1 MIRCQECGFT
11 NDPDAKVCKKCGS
24 RLDAASESSPF
35 ADAPKANVGGGN
47 PTLIGGS
54 ASSPAWD
61 GGNAQPQAPSGVGRL
76 SNPTVVGG
84 RSNLPAWDEGNAAP
98 SGGSPSNPTVV
109 SGAGA
114 TGNVAKCPS
123 CGFYPLR
130 SEVSASNP
138 CPNCGSTGSGEQ
150 ADAKQPEAYTPAA
163 ENVQPAVGHQMQK
176 ASNANKTIRL
186 GDLTPEEE
194 EKPEFKLVDE
204 RSQNAKEFT
213 GAEVSV
219 SRDNLDA
226 GNMSIS
232 GQEHAKF
239 VFEDGKWYLSDQSSN
254 GATFVQ
260 VTGKT
265 ELAEGT
271 KILIGNRIYTFQSK

>member
-11 NDPDAKVCKKCGS
+11 NEADTKVCKKCGS
-24 RLDAASESSPF
+24 RLEAGAGEAAP
-35 ADAPKANVGGGN
+35 AAPKGNAGN
-47 PTLIGGS
+47 PTIIGG
-54 ASSPAWD
+54 AATAPAWD
-61 GGNAQPQAPSGVGRL
+61 SGTQAPTGGGGRL

-84 RSNLPAWDEGNAAP
+84 RSNMPAWDEGNAAP
-98 SGGSPSNPTVV
+98 SAPVNPPSTPTA
-109 SGAGA
+109 SSAP

-130 SEVSASNP
+130 SEVSASHP
-138 CPNCGSTGSGEQ
+138 CPNCGNTGSAIAES
-150 ADAKQPEAYTPAA
+150 AKAAPAY
-163 ENVQPAVGHQMQK
+163 QPAPSHQIQN
-176 ASNANKTIRL
+176 AAGANKTIRL
-186 GDLTPEEE
+186 GDLTPAEE

-204 RSQNAKEFT
+204 RSQSAKEFT

-219 SRDNLDA
+219 NRDNLDA

-239 VFEDGKWYLSDQSSN
+239 VFEDGSWYLSDHSSN

-260 VTGKT
+260 VTGKIALT
-265 ELAEGT
+265 EGA
-271 KILIGNRIYTFQSK
+271 KILIGNRIYTFQTK